1 MSAPPP
7 HSLRLPTAAQM
18 VTIVRGV
25 RAALASA
32 TLAVAIPAAA
42 QAPASAPA
50 AGYDLVIRNG
60 RVLDGAG
67 NPWIRADVAITG
79 DRVVAIGDLTNAR
92 ARRVIDAADRYV
104 APGFID
110 THSHA
115 GPGLASPRL
124 SAAVPLLAE
133 GITTVV
139 VNPDGGGP
147 VDLVQ
152 QRARLTAARPGV
164 NVGMMV
170 PHGSVRGAVLGSQNR
185 AATPEE
191 MERMR
196 GLVRAGMTAGA
207 FGLSSGPFYAPGS
220 FAPTE
225 ELVEL
230 GKVAGQGGGV
240 YQSHIRDESDYS
252 IGVVAAV
259 DEVIRVARE
268 GGLPGIVTHI
278 KALGPNV
285 WGKSTTL
292 VARIDSARAAGVEVF
307 ADQYPYEA
315 SGTSL
320 SASLVP
326 RWAEVGGGDSLRAR
340 IADPTTRVRLRAGM
354 VENLARRGGAARMQF
369 SRYTPDPSVEGK
381 TLAQVAEERKQD
393 PVDLAMALIAKG
405 SAGIT
410 SFNMDSTDIATLM
423 RQPWT
428 ITASDGDL
436 VPMNEGVPHPRAYG
450 TFPRKLGRYAR
461 DQRTVG
467 IEQAIRSMTSLPA
480 AVFRMRDRGTL
491 RPGAFADVVVF
502 DLAKVR
508 DAATYTQPHQLAEGM
523 AYVIVNGRVAVE
535 DGKVT
540 DARGGVV
547 LKR

>member
-1 MSAPPP
+1 MTVR
-7 HSLRLPTAAQM
+7 RLA
-18 VTIVRGV
+18 
-25 RAALASA
+25 AALAA
-32 TLAVAIPAAA
+32 CGMLAAPAGA
-42 QAPASAPA
+42 QAPVAPT
-50 AGYDLVIRNG
+50 YDLVIRNG
-60 RVLDGAG
+60 RLLDGAG

-79 DRVVAIGDLTNAR
+79 DRIAAIGDLSSAR
-92 ARRVIDAADRYV
+92 ARRTVDAAGRYV

-115 GPGLASPRL
+115 GPGLATPAL
-124 SAAVPLLAE
+124 SGAVPQLAQ

-147 VDLVQ
+147 TDLAQ
-152 QRARLTAARPGV
+152 QRTRLSAARPGV

-170 PHGSVRGAVLGSQNR
+170 PHGSVRGAVLGAQHR
-185 AATPEE
+185 VATAAEL
-191 MERMR
+191 ERMR
-196 GLVRAGMTAGA
+196 GIVRAGMTAGA

-220 FAPTE
+220 YAPTE

-230 GKVAGQGGGV
+230 AKVAGAGGGV
-240 YQSHIRDESDYS
+240 YTSHIRDESDYS

-268 GGLPGIVTHI
+268 GRLPGVVTHI

-285 WGKSTTL
+285 WGKSTTI

-320 SASLVP
+320 SASLLP
-326 RWAEVGGGDSLRAR
+326 RWAEAGGGDSLRAR
-340 IADPTTRVRLRAGM
+340 LADPATRTRVRTGM
-354 VENLARRGGAARMQF
+354 VENLARRGGAERMQF
-369 SRYTPDPSVEGK
+369 QRYAADPSIEGR
-381 TLAQVAEERKQD
+381 TLRQVADERRQD
-393 PVDLAMALIAKG
+393 PVDLAIALIARG

-410 SFNMDSTDIATLM
+410 SFNMDSTDIATFM

-428 ITASDGDL
+428 MTASDGDL
-436 VPMNEGVPHPRAYG
+436 VPMGQGVPHPRAYG
-450 TFPRKLGRYAR
+450 TFPRKLGKYAR
-461 DQRTVG
+461 DERTVG

-480 AVFRMRDRGTL
+480 AVFRMTDRGTL

-502 DLAKVR
+502 DLAQVR

-523 AYVIVNGRVAVE
+523 AWVIVNGTVAIE
-535 DGKVT
+535 DGRVT
-540 DARGGVV
+540 GSRGGVV
-547 LKR
+547 LRR

>member
-1 MSAPPP
+1 MTPA
-7 HSLRLPTAAQM
+7 
-18 VTIVRGV
+18 V
-25 RAALASA
+25 
-32 TLAVAIPAAA
+32 TLARRLAAVLVTAVLATPAAA
-42 QAPASAPA
+42 QNGAASGASDR
-50 AGYDLVIRNG
+50 YDLVIRNG
-60 RVLDGAG
+60 RLLDGAG
-67 NPWIRADVAITG
+67 NPWIRADVAIRG
-79 DRVVAIGDLTNAR
+79 DRIAAIGDLSAAR
-92 ARRVIDAADRYV
+92 ATRTIDAAGRYV

-115 GPGLASPRL
+115 GPGLANPAL
-124 SAAVPLLAE
+124 SAGTPLLAQ

-147 VDLVQ
+147 TDLVQ
-152 QRARLTAARPGV
+152 QRARLVAAKPGV
-164 NVGMMV
+164 NVGLMV
-170 PHGSVRGAVLGSQNR
+170 PHGSVRGAVLGSQDR
-185 AATPEE
+185 KATDAEL
-191 MERMR
+191 ERMR
-196 GLVRAGMTAGA
+196 GIVRAGMAAGA

-230 GKVAGQGGGV
+230 AKVAGAGGGV
-240 YQSHIRDESDYS
+240 YTSHIRDESDYT

-285 WGKSTTL
+285 WGKSRTL
-292 VARIDSARAAGVEVF
+292 VEHIEGARAQGVEVF

-340 IADPTTRVRLRAGM
+340 IADPVARVRLRAGM
-354 VENLARRGGAARMQF
+354 VENLARRGGAERMQF
-369 SRYTPDPSVEGK
+369 QRYTPDPTVEGK
-381 TLAQVAEERKQD
+381 TLRQVADERKQD

-428 ITASDGDL
+428 MTASDGDL
-436 VPMNEGVPHPRAYG
+436 VPMGQGVPHPRAYG
-450 TFPRKLGRYAR
+450 TFPRKLGKYAR
-461 DQRTVG
+461 DERTVG
-467 IEQAIRSMTSLPA
+467 LEQAIRSMTSLPA
-480 AVFRMRDRGTL
+480 AVFRMHDRGLL
-491 RPGAFADVVVF
+491 RPGAYADVVVF

-523 AYVIVNGRVAVE
+523 AYVIVNGAVAVD
-535 DGKVT
+535 DGKAT

>member
-1 MSAPPP
+1 MMT
-7 HSLRLPTAAQM
+7 RQM
-18 VTIVRGV
+18 PVQLSVRS
-25 RAALASA
+25 RRALAALVATTC
-32 TLAVAIPAAA
+32 TLAAPIRAQDAAS
-42 QAPASAPA
+42 P
-50 AGYDLVIRNG
+50 YDLVIRNG

-67 NPWIRADVAITG
+67 NPWIRADVAIRG
-79 DRVVAIGDLTNAR
+79 DRVVAVGNLALAR

-115 GPGLASPRL
+115 GPGLASARL
-124 SAAVPLLAE
+124 SGGVPLLAE

-139 VNPDGGGP
+139 VNPDGGGS

-152 QRARLTAARPGV
+152 QRARLTAVRPGV
-164 NVGMMV
+164 NVGLMV
-170 PHGSVRGAVLGSQNR
+170 PHGSVRGQVLGSQNR
-185 AATPEE
+185 AATPAE

-196 GLVRAGMTAGA
+196 GLVRAGMAAGA

-230 GKVAGQGGGV
+230 GRVAGEGGGV

-252 IGVVAAV
+252 IGLAAAV
-259 DEVIRVARE
+259 EEVIRVARD
-268 GGLPGIVTHI
+268 GKLPGIVTHI

-285 WGKSTTL
+285 WGQSAAI
-292 VARIDSARAAGVEVF
+292 VARIDSARAAGIEVF

-340 IADPTTRVRLRAGM
+340 IADPTARARLRAGM
-354 VENLARRGGAARMQF
+354 VENLARRGGAQRMQF
-369 SRYTPDPSVEGK
+369 SRYTPDPTVEGR
-381 TLAQVAEERKQD
+381 TLAQLAEERKQD

-410 SFNMDSTDIATLM
+410 SFNMDSTDIATFM

-428 ITASDGDL
+428 MTASDGDL

-467 IEQAIRSMTSLPA
+467 IEQAIRSMTGLPA
-480 AVFRMRDRGTL
+480 AVFRMHDRGAL
-491 RPGAFADVVVF
+491 RPGAYADVVVF

-523 AYVIVNGRVAVE
+523 AYVIVNGVVAVD